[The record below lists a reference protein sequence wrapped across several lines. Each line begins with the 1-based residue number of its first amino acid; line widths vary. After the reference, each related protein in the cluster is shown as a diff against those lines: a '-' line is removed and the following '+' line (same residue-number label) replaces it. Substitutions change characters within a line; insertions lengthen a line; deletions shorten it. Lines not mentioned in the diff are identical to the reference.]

1 MQFEGVSEK
10 PWKTLINKNIILD
23 TSIII
28 ILITML
34 ASAFFSGL
42 EIAFI
47 TSNKLRIELESK
59 QGNISAKILSYFSKY
74 PSRYLGTMLLGNN
87 IALVVFGIYMDEEL
101 SPVIGQYISSKAL
114 ILFVSTI
121 ISTML
126 ILVTAEFLPKNI
138 FRINPNRTLSL
149 FAYPLT
155 IVYGILY
162 PVVMI
167 TIGLS
172 EFILKK
178 IFRVKIEKE
187 NAAFTMIDLDNYLR
201 EGTSSVEKNAE
212 IEHEIQIFQNAL
224 DFSSVK
230 ARECMVP
237 RTEIIA
243 QDVNCSISELKQK
256 FVQTRLS
263 KILIFSGSIDN
274 IIGYVYS
281 KELFKSPES
290 IRAILLPLS
299 VVPESMPASEV
310 LTVFIQQH
318 KSIVVVVDEFG
329 GTSGI
334 LTMEDVMEEIFGEIE
349 DEHDK
354 EEMIEKQISETEFI
368 FSARLETDYLN
379 SKYHLNLPILDN
391 FETLSGLIMHFHE
404 SIPRLNEEIRIE
416 NFLFTITA
424 LARTRIEQVNLKIQK
439 PTD

>member
-1 MQFEGVSEK
+1 VESSV
-10 PWKTLINKNIILD
+10 
-23 TSIII
+23 I
-28 ILITML
+28 ILITL
-34 ASAFFSGL
+34 IASAFFSGL

-59 QGNISAKILSYFSKY
+59 QGNFSAKILAYFNKY

-101 SPVIGQYISSKAL
+101 KQFFGRFMSSQIL
-114 ILFVSTI
+114 ILLISTFL
-121 ISTML
+121 STML
-126 ILVTAEFLPKNI
+126 ILVTAEFLPKSI
-138 FRINPNRTLSL
+138 FRLNPNRTLNL
-149 FAYPLT
+149 FAFPLT

-178 IFRVKIEKE
+178 IFRVRIEKE
-187 NAAFTMIDLDNYLR
+187 NAAFTMIDLDNYVR
-201 EGTSSVEKNAE
+201 EGTSAIEKKAGMD
-212 IEHEIQIFQNAL
+212 HEIQIFQNAL

-230 ARECMVP
+230 ARECMIP
-237 RTEIIA
+237 RNEMVA
-243 QDVNCSISELKQK
+243 MDVNCTIADLQDK
-256 FVQTRLS
+256 FIQSRLS
-263 KILIFSGSIDN
+263 KILIYEGNIDN

-281 KELFKSPES
+281 KELFKKPAN
-290 IRAILLPLS
+290 IRSILLPVS
-299 VVPESMPASEV
+299 IVPETMAASEV

-354 EEMIEKQISETEFI
+354 EEMVEKQISEHEFV
-368 FSARLETDYLN
+368 FSSRLETDYLN
-379 SKYHLNLPILDN
+379 DKYHLHLPILDN
-391 FETLSGLIMHFHE
+391 FETLGGLIMHYHE
-404 SIPRLNEEIRIE
+404 SIPRVNEEIRIDH
-416 NFLFTITA
+416 FLFTITGVS
-424 LARTRIEQVNLKIQK
+424 RTRIEQVNLKVQK
-439 PTD
+439 PNS